1 MKKRILM
8 YKKYQYA
15 ILLITIN
22 ALIQLCVSNVLAI
35 TREQVIKNAERYAD
49 YEWTVQKGNADPKW
63 NILKVG
69 QKVKGVAYNWGGSDT
84 IEKFK
89 EKLEK
94 GIVAGNTI

>member
-1 MKKRILM
+1 MQNDMLIM
-8 YKKYQYA
+8 SGQYKKG
-15 ILLITIN
+15 I
-22 ALIQLCVSNVLAI
+22 
-35 TREQVIKNAERYAD
+35 
-49 YEWTVQKGNADPKW
+49 DPKW